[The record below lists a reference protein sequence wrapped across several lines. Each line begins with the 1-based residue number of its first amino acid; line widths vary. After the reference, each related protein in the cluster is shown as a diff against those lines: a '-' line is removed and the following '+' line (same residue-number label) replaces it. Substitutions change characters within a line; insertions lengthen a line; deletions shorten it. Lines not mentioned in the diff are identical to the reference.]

1 MCEAYSG
8 NLSRAD
14 TGPELCGFFDSIPLL
29 YRNDE
34 SKWALKL
41 VKSNERKTNNDEAK
55 SEEKVRKRSRNI
67 IRKIINQIMS
77 SSI

>member
-1 MCEAYSG
+1 VCEAYSG

-41 VKSNERKTNNDEAK
+41 VKSNGKTNNDEAK
-55 SEEKVRKRSRNI
+55 SEKKKSQYHPQNH
-67 IRKIINQIMS
+67 
-77 SSI
+77 